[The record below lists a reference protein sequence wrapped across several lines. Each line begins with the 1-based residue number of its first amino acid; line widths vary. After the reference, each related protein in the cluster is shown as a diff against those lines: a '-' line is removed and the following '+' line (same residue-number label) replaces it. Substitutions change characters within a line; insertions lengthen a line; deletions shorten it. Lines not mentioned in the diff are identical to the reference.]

1 MVVRLGESTEQ
12 GLRDPREIV
21 GPFVEAL
28 LDARRQARTER
39 RFADADGLRD
49 RLVEAGVEVRDTPD
63 GTEWVL
69 P

>member
-1 MVVRLGESTEQ
+1 MVTRLGEAAER
-12 GLRDPREIV
+12 GLRDPREVV

-28 LDARRQARTER
+28 LAARRQARTDK

-49 RLVEAGVEVRDTPD
+49 RLVGAGVEVRDTPD

>member
-1 MVVRLGESTEQ
+1 MVVRLGEVAAG
-12 GLRDPREIV
+12 GLRDPREV
-21 GPFVEAL
+21 VAPFVDAL
-28 LDARRQARTER
+28 LDARRQARADH

-49 RLVEAGVEVRDTPD
+49 RLVEAGIEVRDTPD